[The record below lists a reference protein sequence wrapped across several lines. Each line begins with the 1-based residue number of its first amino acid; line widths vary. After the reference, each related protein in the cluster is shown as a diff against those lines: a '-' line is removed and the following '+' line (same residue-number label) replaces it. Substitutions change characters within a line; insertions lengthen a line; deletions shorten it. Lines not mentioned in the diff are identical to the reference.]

1 MIIYFKKKLGET
13 ILEAVERF
21 KKENEEYRNEKIGC
35 AGRLDPMALGELM
48 LLSRESLKNQ
58 EILQNHKKIY
68 ECKIILGFKTD
79 TLDIL
84 GYIEDK
90 EENINP
96 KSIERVKEVIEK
108 IKGGNNIFELEYP
121 NYSALRINGK
131 PLWWYS
137 KNKLLD
143 RVKDKIKKQKTEI
156 YDIEILEIESINYK
170 ELYKKILEK
179 INTLST
185 KSKKDF
191 RYSEIEKR
199 YEIINNDEETYIIKI
214 RADVSSGSYIRSI
227 VKKIGEMSGIYT
239 TVMDINRIKIYK

>member
-84 GYIEDK
+84 GYL
-90 EENINP
+90 EEQKKNINP
-96 KSIERVKEVIEK
+96 KSIEIVKKIIEK
-108 IKGGNNIFELEYP
+108 IRGGENRFELEYP

-137 KNKLLD
+137 KNKLLES
-143 RVKDKIKKQKTEI
+143 VKDKIKKQKTEI
-156 YDIEILEIESINYK
+156 YDIEILNIESINCK

-185 KSKKDF
+185 KSKKNF
-191 RYSEIEKR
+191 RYEEIVEK
-199 YEIINNDEETYIIKI
+199 YELINKNIETSIIKV
-214 RADVSSGSYIRSI
+214 RANVSSGSYIRSI
-227 VKKIGEMSGIYT
+227 VKKIGEMSEIYT
-239 TVMDINRIKIYK
+239 TVMDINRTKIYK